1 MSLHDFGT
9 LEQDRSIADAQM
21 AWVQVKGRQE
31 PLGKVGKMDTLGMV
45 GSLGQILWPKLV
57 QLVQLAK
64 MVLQLVHHDL
74 CPHDRVA
81 VTMTYVFAANESFS
95 CHIQ

>member
-1 MSLHDFGT
+1 
-9 LEQDRSIADAQM
+9 M

-31 PLGKVGKMDTLGMV
+31 PLGKVGKMDTLGTV

-64 MVLQLVHHDL
+64 MVLQLVHQDL
-74 CPHDRVA
+74 CRVA
-81 VTMTYVFAANESFS
+81 VIMTYVFAAYESFS